1 MRKYLLLTVAILAT
15 LQVVAQPTGFNYQAA
30 LRTSNGEPIPSKQIA
45 VRISLQDEL
54 QTPHYTEQHNIT
66 TNAFG
71 VFSIVIGEGTPING
85 SYESIPWQTA
95 NIYMQTEVDIE
106 NNGTFITLGQATKL
120 QTVPYAIFAQN
131 SAQGPP
137 GNGIE
142 SITINEQGVL
152 TFLLT
157 NGDTYTSPSLI
168 GPQGNQGPAGPQGL
182 QGIQGPQGPAGTGLN
197 LKGEWTSGEN
207 YTSGDYV
214 FAPSTSTPTINSMW
228 ICQSSS
234 AFTSTVQ
241 PNADLTNWVEFSA
254 PKGETGEP
262 GPQGETGPQGPAGI
276 GLTPKGSWVSGTNY
290 LAGDYV
296 FASSVT
302 NPAINSM
309 WICENSNGFIST
321 IEPKDD
327 QANWVEFSAPK
338 GEDGIGITSTVDNG
352 NGTLTFTYSDGSTFT
367 TSDLTG
373 PVTNGTL
380 GQTLRHNG
388 TTWVATSNI
397 YNPGD
402 KVEVVSDPNLVEE
415 IPIFAVKNK
424 LGQTVFAVY
433 QSGVRVYVEDAAI
446 KGAKGGFAIGGITNQ
461 TKQEVEY
468 FRITPDSARIYIN
481 QTPTGIKG
489 AKGGFAIGGITNQ
502 TKGATSQNLFFI
514 APDSA
519 RIYIKDEVG
528 VKGAKGGF
536 AIGGITNQTK
546 ATTNNYLYVH
556 RDSTRVYINDAPTKG
571 AKGGFAI
578 GGITNQTKGGTA
590 SFFDVATSATGTVTP
605 SQKRVLWYPIKNA
618 FLAGRV
624 LIESPDS
631 VGENSFAT
639 GYESKSKGIYSQAM
653 GYMSI
658 ARGSYSTA
666 IGKSAIAQSDNSF
679 AFGYEA
685 IASGNGAFALG
696 NKSRATGLGSFA
708 LGFEGTDSLNLLT
721 GSTIASGD
729 YSIAFGMG
737 AKALKKGALA
747 IGTKAEANYEYS
759 QSFGYS
765 TKADNWY
772 ATAVGYKSKATGLYS
787 SAFGFKSVASGE
799 ASVALGM
806 GNAAGMLSMAIGD
819 SYAGGIKSFSMG
831 SASIATGH
839 ASVAMGFENSAV
851 GEASVALGFGT
862 FANGN
867 NSLASGMGTIANSEN
882 STALG
887 FWNIG
892 LVAGASYPITDLN
905 YNSILEIGNGTSSTN
920 TNALTVFRNGRA
932 IVGSHN
938 SQYIQDYIAIED
950 EPKHTLVV
958 LGRQSGTAPDLWGL
972 YVKGNS
978 HFDGSIHPLSSTSDI
993 GSTNG
998 YWRGIYANYFY
1009 GDGGATRFG
1018 STILPTTSGTRNLG
1032 STTYRWNYL
1041 YANSLNINSTSY
1053 FNSSIG
1059 VGATNTDISIPI
1071 KLSSSSTSRTAL
1083 TLENPSSSNVY
1094 VLQTVGSAIPTRA
1107 GNFEIWNTG
1116 LSVASFTI
1124 TSNGRVGIGTSTAPD
1139 DKFVVVNGSATGRYT
1154 TSGWTHSS
1162 DIRLKQNIEKLGNV
1176 LPSIKQLQGVTFNFK
1191 NDPQNISQ
1199 IGFIA
1204 QDVEKLFPQLVT
1216 TDSNGFKSIAYGQV
1230 SAVLVEAIKEQQNII
1245 ETQQE
1250 EIDAL
1255 KQRVSELE
1263 KLKAEIDQIKS
1274 LITK

>member
-1 MRKYLLLTVAILAT
+1 M
-15 LQVVAQPTGFNYQAA
+15 
-30 LRTSNGEPIPSKQIA
+30 
-45 VRISLQDEL
+45 
-54 QTPHYTEQHNIT
+54 
-66 TNAFG
+66 
-71 VFSIVIGEGTPING
+71 
-85 SYESIPWQTA
+85 
-95 NIYMQTEVDIE
+95 
-106 NNGTFITLGQATKL
+106 
-120 QTVPYAIFAQN
+120 
-131 SAQGPP
+131 
-137 GNGIE
+137 
-142 SITINEQGVL
+142 L

-262 GPQGETGPQGPAGI
+262 GPQGETGPQGPAGN
-276 GLTPKGSWVSGTNY
+276 GLTPKGSWVSGTTY
-290 LAGDYV
+290 LAVDYV

-461 TKQEVEY
+461 TKQEIEY
-468 FRITPDSARIYIN
+468 FRIT
-481 QTPTGIKG
+481 
-489 AKGGFAIGGITNQ
+489 
-502 TKGATSQNLFFI
+502 
-514 APDSA
+514 PDSA

-708 LGFEGTDSLNLLT
+708 LGFEGTDSLNQLT

-819 SYAGGIKSFSMG
+819 SYAGGLKSFSMG
-831 SASIATGH
+831 SASVATGH

-851 GEASVALGFGT
+851 GEASVALGFAT

-867 NSLASGMGTIANSEN
+867 NSLAAGRGTIANSDN
-882 STALG
+882 TTTLG

-892 LVAGASYPITDLN
+892 LIAGPDYPITDPN
-905 YNSILEIGNGTSSTN
+905 YNTIFELGNGSLSSR
-920 TNALTVFRNGRA
+920 TNALTVFKNGSTV
-932 IVGSHN
+932 IGSHN
-938 SQYIQDYIAIED
+938 AELIES
-950 EPKHTLVV
+950 EI
-958 LGRQSGTAPDLWGL
+958 APDDGIRHSLVIVGEPATSRAL
-972 YVKGNS
+972 YVKGDS
-978 HFDGSIHPLSSTSDI
+978 QIEGSIIPATSTSDL
-993 GSTNG
+993 GSISN
-998 YWRGIYANYFY
+998 YWRSIYANYFY
-1009 GDGGATRFG
+1009 GNGGTTRFG

-1094 VLQTVGSAIPTRA
+1094 VLQTVGSAIPARA

-1124 TSNGRVGIGTSTAPD
+1124 TSSGRVGIGTSTAPD

-1176 LPSIKQLQGVTFNFK
+1176 LPSIKQLQGVTFSFK
-1191 NDPQNISQ
+1191 SDAQNISQ

>member
-1 MRKYLLLTVAILAT
+1 MRKIFLLVATILFA
-15 LQVVAQPTGFNYQAA
+15 LLVMGQPKGFNYQAA
-30 LRTSNGEPIPSKQIA
+30 IRTSEGEPIASKQIT

-54 QTPHYTEQHNIT
+54 QNPYYTEQHSIT
-66 TNAFG
+66 TNEFG
-71 VFSIVIGEGTPING
+71 VFSITIGEGSPTSG
-85 SYESIPWQTA
+85 SFESIPWQATS
-95 NIYMQTEVDIE
+95 IYLQTEVDEE
-106 NNGTFITLGQATKL
+106 NNGSFASIGQATKL
-120 QTVPYAIFAQN
+120 QTVPYALFAQN
-131 SAQGPP
+131 ATQGDT

-142 SITINEQGVL
+142 SVSFNPTGTL
-152 TFLLT
+152 TFVFT
-157 NGDTYTSPSLI
+157 NGATYTTPSLI
-168 GPQGNQGPAGPQGL
+168 
-182 QGIQGPQGPAGTGLN
+182 GPQGPAGTGLN
-197 LKGEWTSGEN
+197 LKGGWITGTS
-207 YTSGDYV
+207 YTAGDYV
-214 FAPSTSTPTINSMW
+214 FAPSTVTPTINSMW
-228 ICQSSS
+228 ICQSNN
-234 AFTSTVQ
+234 AFTSTLQ
-241 PNADLTNWVEFSA
+241 PKDDSTNWVEFSA
-254 PKGETGEP
+254 PKGEQGEP
-262 GPQGETGPQGPAGI
+262 GPQGETGPQGPAGT
-276 GLTPKGSWVSGTNY
+276 GLKPKGSWVSGTTY
-290 LAGDYV
+290 TAGDYV

-302 NPAINSM
+302 DPAINSM
-309 WICENSNGFIST
+309 WICQSST
-321 IEPKDD
+321 SITSTVEPKND
-327 QANWVEFSAPK
+327 QANWVEFSAPQ
-338 GEDGIGITSTVDNG
+338 GDDGIGITSTVDNG

-367 TSDLTG
+367 TSNLTG
-373 PVTNGTL
+373 PITNGTI

-388 TTWVATSNI
+388 TTWVATSNL

-502 TKGATSQNLFFI
+502 TKGVTSQNLFFI

-546 ATTNNYLYVH
+546 TTTNNYLYVH

-772 ATAVGYKSKATGLYS
+772 ATAVGYKSRATGLYS
-787 SAFGFKSVASGE
+787 SAFGFQSYASGE
-799 ASVALGM
+799 ASVALGK
-806 GNAAGMLSMAIGD
+806 GNAAGKLSMAIGD
-819 SYAGGIKSFSMG
+819 SYAGGLKSFSMG
-831 SASIATGH
+831 SASVATGH

-851 GEASVALGFGT
+851 GEASVALGFAT

-867 NSLASGMGTIANSEN
+867 NSLSAGYATIANSEN

-892 LVAGASYPITDLN
+892 IIAGSDYPITDPN
-905 YNSILEIGNGTSSTN
+905 YNTIFEIGNGAYESRR
-920 TNALTVFRNGRA
+920 NALTVFKNGSA
-932 IVGSHN
+932 VIGSHN
-938 SQYIQDYIAIED
+938 AELIEYEIAADDGIKHSLVIVG
-950 EPKHTLVV
+950 EPATS
-958 LGRQSGTAPDLWGL
+958 RAL
-972 YVKGNS
+972 YVKGDS
-978 HFDGSIHPLSSTSDI
+978 QIEGSIIPATSTSDL
-993 GSTNG
+993 GSISN
-998 YWRGIYANYFY
+998 YWRSIYANYFY

-1041 YANSLNINSTSY
+1041 FANSLNINSTSY

-1094 VLQTVGSAIPTRA
+1094 VLQTVGSAIPARA

-1176 LPSIKQLQGVTFNFK
+1176 LPSIKQLQGVTYSFK
-1191 NDPQNISQ
+1191 SDAQNISQ

>member
-1 MRKYLLLTVAILAT
+1 MRKYLLLAAAILAT
-15 LQVVAQPTGFNYQAA
+15 LQAVGQPTGFNYQAA
-30 LRTSNGEPIPSKQIA
+30 LRTSNGEPIPNKQIA
-45 VRISLQDEL
+45 ARISLQDEL
-54 QTPHYTEQHNIT
+54 QNPYYTEQHNIT
-66 TNAFG
+66 TNEFG
-71 VFSIVIGEGTPING
+71 VFSIVIGEGLPISG
-85 SYESIPWQTA
+85 SFEAIPWQTT
-95 NIYMQTEVDIE
+95 NIYLQTEVDVEKNE
-106 NNGTFITLGQATKL
+106 NFALVGQATKL
-120 QTVPYAIFAQN
+120 QTVPYALFAQN
-131 SAQGPP
+131 AIQGAT

-142 SITINEQGVL
+142 SVSFNPTGTL
-152 TFLLT
+152 TFAFT
-157 NGDTYTSPSLI
+157 NGATYTTPSLI
-168 GPQGNQGPAGPQGL
+168 
-182 QGIQGPQGPAGTGLN
+182 GPQGPAGTGLN
-197 LKGEWTSGEN
+197 LRGGWVSGTS
-207 YTSGDYV
+207 YIPGDYV
-214 FAPSTSTPTINSMW
+214 FAASVADPSVNSLW
-228 ICQSSS
+228 ICQSSTS
-234 AFTSTVQ
+234 FTSTV
-241 PNADLTNWVEFSA
+241 
-254 PKGETGEP
+254 EP
-262 GPQGETGPQGPAGI
+262 Q
-276 GLTPKGSWVSGTNY
+276 N
-290 LAGDYV
+290 
-296 FASSVT
+296 
-302 NPAINSM
+302 
-309 WICENSNGFIST
+309 
-321 IEPKDD
+321 D
-327 QANWVEFSAPK
+327 QANWIEFSAPK
-338 GEDGIGITSTVDNG
+338 GEDGVGITSTVDNG

-373 PVTNGTL
+373 PITNGTL

-388 TTWVATSNI
+388 TTWVATSNL

-402 KVEVVSDPNLVEE
+402 KVEVVSAPNLVEE
-415 IPIFAVKNK
+415 TPIFAVKNK
-424 LGQTVFAVY
+424 LGQTVFAVF
-433 QSGVRVYVEDAAI
+433 QSGVRVYVEDATT

-461 TKQEVEY
+461 TKQEIEY
-468 FRITPDSARIYIN
+468 FRITPDSVRIYIN
-481 QTPTGIKG
+481 QTPTGAKG

-502 TKGATSQNLFFI
+502 TKGVTSQNLFFI

-519 RIYIKDEVG
+519 RIYIKDEVDT
-528 VKGAKGGF
+528 KGAKGGF

-546 ATTNNYLYVH
+546 STTNNYLYVH

-639 GYESKSKGIYSQAM
+639 GFESKSKGIYSQAM

-696 NKSRATGLGSFA
+696 NKSKATGLGSFA
-708 LGFEGTDSLNLLT
+708 LGFEGTDSLNQLT

-737 AKALKKGALA
+737 AKALKKGSLA

-772 ATAVGYKSKATGLYS
+772 ATAVGYKSRATGLYS
-787 SAFGFKSVASGE
+787 SAFGFQSHASGE
-799 ASVALGM
+799 ASIALGK
-806 GNAAGMLSMAIGD
+806 GSAAGKLSMAIGD
-819 SYAGGIKSFSMG
+819 SYASGLKSFSMG
-831 SASIATGH
+831 SASVATGH

-851 GEASVALGFGT
+851 GEASVALGFAT
-862 FANGN
+862 SANGN
-867 NSLASGMGTIANSEN
+867 NTLTAGRGTIANSEN

-892 LVAGASYPITDLN
+892 IIAGSDYPITDPN
-905 YNSILEIGNGTSSTN
+905 YNTIFEVGNGAYESRR
-920 TNALTVFRNGRA
+920 NALTVFKNGSA
-932 IVGSHN
+932 VIGSHN
-938 SQYIQDYIAIED
+938 TELIEYEIAADDGIKHSLVIIG
-950 EPKHTLVV
+950 EPATS
-958 LGRQSGTAPDLWGL
+958 RAL
-972 YVKGNS
+972 YVKGDS
-978 HFDGSIHPLSSTSDI
+978 QIEGSINPATSTSDL
-993 GSTNG
+993 GSTSS
-998 YWRGIYANYFY
+998 YWRSIYANYFY
-1009 GDGGATRFG
+1009 GDGGATQFG

-1083 TLENPSSSNVY
+1083 TLENPSSTSVY
-1094 VLQTVGSAIPTRA
+1094 LLQTVGSAIPSRA

-1176 LPSIKQLQGVTFNFK
+1176 LPSIKLLQGVTFSFK
-1191 NDPQNISQ
+1191 SDPQNISQ